1 MNRNLLKSTF
11 FTIILGLVNT
21 VIQAQNIGINP
32 TGSTPNASAML
43 DVSATDKGMLI
54 PRVSLTSTS
63 DVTTISNPATS
74 LLVYNT
80 NAGMN
85 NGSLGFYYWNGNS
98 WIKLNDGA
106 ASNAN
111 NLWTSNGNHISNAN
125 TGHVGIGTSSPSS
138 PLHVQG
144 QQAMTI
150 PNGGTSSAHV
160 TTLIHDTAT
169 AVGTDSKIGLYTSI
183 KNHATTNVGILTECL
198 SNNNANNYGV
208 ISQVTNDPGATGNA
222 CAIAAVDLVKSPD
235 LRTFALKIDGKA
247 QYAGVPNANVTG
259 AVLTNAGDGLIQWEN
274 RLPTMFY
281 LEHCKDDTF
290 TTTGQIKK
298 VRFNNVR
305 PSSPGKY
312 NATGSYNSN
321 TGVLTI
327 TEACYYHLMVNYRY
341 QKHTTTTS
349 GSFFS
354 AIRKNNAV
362 ELQRVGYPYVGEYY
376 AINNG
381 FGHILHLGNENETG
395 EGQTIQYAVDAYLNV
410 GDVITLEHQN
420 NTNGGHYI
428 KFIGSFSGHIIR

>member
-1 MNRNLLKSTF
+1 MNRNLFKITL
-11 FTIILGLVNT
+11 FTIILGFVNT
-21 VIQAQNIGINP
+21 LMQAQNIGINP
-32 TGSTPNASAML
+32 TGATPNASAML
-43 DVSATDKGMLI
+43 DVSSTDKGMLI

-63 DVTTISNPATS
+63 DVNTVSNPATS

-80 NAGMN
+80 NAGMS
-85 NGSLGFYYWNGNS
+85 NGSVGFYYWNGTA

-111 NLWTSNGNHISNAN
+111 SLWTANGNHISNAN

-144 QQAMTI
+144 QQALTI
-150 PNGGTSSAHV
+150 PNGGTSTAHV

-247 QYAGVPNANVTG
+247 QYTGVPNANVTG
-259 AVLTNAGDGLIQWEN
+259 AVLTNAGDGLIEWKEN
-274 RLPTMFY
+274 LPSVFKVYDAIRDTMLSNNY
-281 LEHCKDDTF
+281 E
-290 TTTGQIKK
+290 K
-298 VRFNNVR
+298 VRFNQQLY
-305 PSSPGKY
+305 SSAGNY
-312 NATGSYNSN
+312 NIAGNYNPTTGD
-321 TGVLTI
+321 LTI
-327 TEACYYHLMVNYRY
+327 TEAGFYHLTINYDYFMYSSTNVGRIHSWIE
-341 QKHTTTTS
+341 KN
-349 GSFFS
+349 G
-354 AIRKNNAV
+354 AIIQSITHKYIAQV
-362 ELQRVGYPYVGEYY
+362 Y

-381 FGHILHLGNENETG
+381 FGHILHIGNDNQTGKGETFS
-395 EGQTIQYAVDAYLNV
+395 YSVDVFLNV
-410 GDVITLEHQN
+410 GDILTVNHQN
-420 NTNGGHYI
+420 ATDGSHYI
-428 KFIGSFSGHIIR
+428 SLNQGSFSGYKIR

>member
-1 MNRNLLKSTF
+1 MNRNLFKITL
-11 FTIILGLVNT
+11 FTIILGFVNT
-21 VIQAQNIGINP
+21 LMQAQNIGINP
-32 TGSTPNASAML
+32 TGATPNASAML
-43 DVSATDKGMLI
+43 DVSSTDKGMLI

-63 DVTTISNPATS
+63 DVNTVSNPATS

-80 NAGMN
+80 NAGMS
-85 NGSLGFYYWNGNS
+85 NGSVGFYYWNGTA

-111 NLWTSNGNHISNAN
+111 SLWTANGNHISNAN

-144 QQAMTI
+144 QQALTI
-150 PNGGTSSAHV
+150 PNGGTSTAHV

-247 QYAGVPNANVTG
+247 QYTGVPNANVTG
-259 AVLTNAGDGLIQWEN
+259 AVLTNAGDGLIEWKEN
-274 RLPTMFY
+274 LPSVFKVYDAIRDTMLSNNY
-281 LEHCKDDTF
+281 E
-290 TTTGQIKK
+290 K
-298 VRFNNVR
+298 VRFNQQLYSSAGNYNIAGNYN
-305 PSSPGKY
+305 PS
-312 NATGSYNSN
+312 TGD
-321 TGVLTI
+321 LTI
-327 TEACYYHLMVNYRY
+327 TEAGFYHLTINYDYFMYSSTNVGRIHSWIE
-341 QKHTTTTS
+341 KN
-349 GSFFS
+349 G
-354 AIRKNNAV
+354 AIIQSITHKYIAQV
-362 ELQRVGYPYVGEYY
+362 Y

-381 FGHILHLGNENETG
+381 FGHILHIGNDNQTGKGETFS
-395 EGQTIQYAVDAYLNV
+395 YSVDVFLNV
-410 GDVITLEHQN
+410 GDILTVNHQN
-420 NTNGGHYI
+420 ATDGSHYI
-428 KFIGSFSGHIIR
+428 SLNQGSFSGYKIR

>member
-1 MNRNLLKSTF
+1 MNRNLFKITL
-11 FTIILGLVNT
+11 FTIILGFVNT
-21 VIQAQNIGINP
+21 LMQAQNIGINP
-32 TGSTPNASAML
+32 TGATPNASAML

-63 DVTTISNPATS
+63 DVNTVSNPATS

-80 NAGMN
+80 NAGMS
-85 NGSLGFYYWNGNS
+85 NGSVGFYYWNGTA

-111 NLWTSNGNHISNAN
+111 SLWTANGNHISNAN

-144 QQAMTI
+144 QQALTI
-150 PNGGTSSAHV
+150 PNGGTSTAHV

-259 AVLTNAGDGLIQWEN
+259 AVLTNAGDGLIQWKEN
-274 RLPTMFY
+274 LPSVFKVFDAIRDTMLSNNY
-281 LEHCKDDTF
+281 E
-290 TTTGQIKK
+290 K
-298 VRFNNVR
+298 VRFNQQLYSSAGNYNIAGNYN
-305 PSSPGKY
+305 PS
-312 NATGSYNSN
+312 TGD
-321 TGVLTI
+321 LTI
-327 TEACYYHLMVNYRY
+327 TEAGFYHLTINYDYFMYSSTNVGRIHSWIE
-341 QKHTTTTS
+341 KN
-349 GSFFS
+349 G
-354 AIRKNNAV
+354 AIIQSITHK
-362 ELQRVGYPYVGEYY
+362 YVAQVY

-381 FGHILHLGNENETG
+381 FGHILHIGNDNQTGKGETFS
-395 EGQTIQYAVDAYLNV
+395 YSVDVFLNV
-410 GDVITLEHQN
+410 GDILTVNHQN
-420 NTNGGHYI
+420 ATDGSHYI
-428 KFIGSFSGHIIR
+428 SLNQGSFSGYKIR